1 MIRYKSFKV
10 FIGVIIIKNL
20 IIATLSLLSFIFV
33 VSGCSSEEEAE
44 YTGEALTIAVVGTE
58 PSYDF
63 DNIQFSKVNID
74 NLFEEEGHYD
84 ALFVMEETFLETSKS
99 KYAELYKVLP
109 YPTFFIGLNQAY
121 EAFIDDELTI
131 LDFEESDSTAFAQGY
146 FKHEHSEKFWTFV
159 PPNPLESEN
168 DYRSIYI
175 RIFNTVDGV
184 RY

>member
-1 MIRYKSFKV
+1 M
-10 FIGVIIIKNL
+10 IIIKNL
-20 IIATLSLLSFIFV
+20 IIAILTLLSFIFV
-33 VSGCSSEEEAE
+33 VSGCSSEGEAE
-44 YTGEALTIAVVGTE
+44 YAGEPLTIAVVGTE

-74 NLFEEEGHYD
+74 DLFEEKGRYD
-84 ALFVMEETFLETSKS
+84 ALFVMEEMFLETSKS

-131 LDFEESDSTAFAQGY
+131 LDFEESDSIAFAQGY
-146 FKHEHSEKFWTFV
+146 FKHEQSEEFWTFV
-159 PPNPLESEN
+159 PPNPLKSEN

-175 RIFNTVDGV
+175 SIFNTIDEFL
-184 RY
+184 Y